1 MFSKF
6 LQNTLG
12 DLINSKD
19 GTISLTRLAA
29 VTAHFNAAWAFI
41 YITVEKGFIGELWM
55 IYLGAAIFHAGYDK
69 TLMVTKGAKQNP
81 PQ

>member
-1 MFSKF
+1 MISKF
-6 LQNTLG
+6 LQSIIG

-29 VTAHFNAAWAFI
+29 VTAHFNAAFAFFW
-41 YITVEKGFIGELWM
+41 ITIDKGFIAELWM

-69 TLMVTKGAKQNP
+69 TLMVTKGQKE
-81 PQ
+81 